1 MFKRI
6 REWFESMAY
15 AGLKPSTPGA
25 AGEEPKRLA
34 SWRMKL
40 ETFLAGPAA
49 SDPLYLTNRTLWQ
62 KIRPFVVVGVPV
74 GILLGGLTLGLMNIF
89 GVNQPYQP
97 PPATMS
103 NAEIA
108 KKTLTFLN
116 KPIDLPTQKEI
127 SIQDVVVPFGAARV
141 EGVAKNLTDHEIH
154 HVHVVFDLT
163 DKIGSRQGAVAT
175 DVENVPANSAK
186 PFQFPINQKLAAF
199 AIVRDVQVN

>member
-6 REWFESMAY
+6 KEWFESMAY
-15 AGLKPSTPGA
+15 AGLKPTTPGA
-25 AGEEPKRLA
+25 PAQQPKEMS

-40 ETFLAGPAA
+40 ERFLAGPAT

-62 KIRPFVVVGVPV
+62 KIRPYLVVGIPI

-89 GVNQPYQP
+89 GAKKGFQTP
-97 PPATMS
+97 PPSIS

-108 KKTLTFLN
+108 KKSLAFLN
-116 KPIDLPTQKEI
+116 KPLDLPAQKEI
-127 SIQDVVVPFGAARV
+127 DIQDVMVPEGSMRLQGA
-141 EGVAKNLTDHEIH
+141 AKNLTDHEIH

-163 DKIGSRQGAVAT
+163 DNRGSRLGAVST
-175 DVENVPANSAK
+175 DVENIPANAAK
-186 PFQFPINQKLAAF
+186 PFQFPVSQKLAAF